1 MRDRIIS
8 GAIITIIFLA
18 AFFLGPVA
26 FKILIGAVAILAYK
40 EIITLPKVKSKLNI
54 PIIILG
60 LISFMSLIYV
70 VNDTYALYI
79 GASYQM
85 IAFLLFSL
93 IIPTIFSK
101 RYDTETS
108 LFMFTLL
115 FLIGLSFNSMIML
128 DMANKYLLLY
138 IIVVIVATDVFAL
151 LIGKYVGTHKLSSIS
166 PNKTIEGALGGIVC
180 SSIIGTFYYLAVI
193 GNMGVLRIVVMSILI
208 SVFGQIGDLFFSKI
222 KRENEIKDYSHL
234 IKGHGG
240 IIDRLDSLIFGVL
253 LYTLLCTIL

>member
-1 MRDRIIS
+1 MKNRIIS
-8 GAIITIIFLA
+8 GAIITIIFLS
-18 AFFLGPVA
+18 AFFLGPIT
-26 FKILIGAVAILAYK
+26 FKILVGSVALLAYK
-40 EIITLPKVKSKLNI
+40 EIITLPNVKSKLNI

-60 LISFMSLIYV
+60 LIAFMSLIYV
-70 VNDTYALYI
+70 VNDTYALYV
-79 GASYQM
+79 GVSYQM
-85 IAFLLFSL
+85 IAFMLFSL
-93 IIPTIFSK
+93 IIPTIFSR

-115 FLIGLSFNSMIML
+115 FLIGLSFNSMVML

-166 PNKTIEGALGGIVC
+166 PHKTIEGALGGII
-180 SSIIGTFYYLAVI
+180 SASIIGTFYYLAVI
-193 GNMGVLRIVVMSILI
+193 GNMGVLRITVMSILI

-222 KRENEIKDYSHL
+222 KRENNIKDYSHL

-240 IIDRLDSLIFGVL
+240 ILDRLDSLIFGVL

>member
-8 GAIITIIFLA
+8 GAIIAGVFLA

-26 FKILIGAVAILAYK
+26 FKILIGVVAILAYK
-40 EIITLPKVKSKLNI
+40 EIITLPKVKNKLNI

-70 VNDTYALYI
+70 VNDNYALYV
-79 GASYQM
+79 GVSYQTL
-85 IAFLLFSL
+85 AFMLFSL
-93 IIPTIFSK
+93 IIPTIVSK
-101 RYDTETS
+101 KYDTETS

-115 FLIGLSFNSMIML
+115 LLIGLSLNSILML

-138 IIVVIVATDVFAL
+138 IVIVIAATDVFAL

-166 PNKTIEGALGGIVC
+166 PKKTVEGSLGGIVC

-193 GNMGVLRIVVMSILI
+193 GNIGVLRIVFMSILI

-222 KRENEIKDYSHL
+222 KRENNLKDYSNL

-240 IIDRLDSLIFGVL
+240 ILDRIDSLIFGVL

>member
-1 MRDRIIS
+1 MRDRIIG
-8 GAIITIIFLA
+8 GALIAIIFLVS
-18 AFFLGPVA
+18 FFLGPVA
-26 FKILIGAVAILAYK
+26 FKILVGVIAILAFK
-40 EIITLPKVKSKLNI
+40 EIITLPKVKGRLNI
-54 PIIILG
+54 PIIVIS

-70 VNDTYALYI
+70 VNDNYALYI

-85 IAFLLFSL
+85 IAFMLFSL
-93 IIPTIFSK
+93 IVPTIFSK
-101 RYDTETS
+101 KYDTETS

-115 FLIGLSFNSMIML
+115 FLIGLSLNSMIML

-151 LIGKYVGTHKLSSIS
+151 LIGSYVGTHRLSNIS
-166 PNKTIEGALGGIVC
+166 PKKTIEGSLGGIIC

-193 GNMGVLRIVVMSILI
+193 GNLGILRIVVMSILI

-222 KRENEIKDYSHL
+222 KRENDIKDYSHL

-240 IIDRLDSLIFGVL
+240 ILDRIDSLIFGVL

>member
-8 GAIITIIFLA
+8 GAIIAGVFLA
-18 AFFLGPVA
+18 AFFLGPVV
-26 FKILIGAVAILAYK
+26 FKILIGVVAILAYK
-40 EIITLPKVKSKLNI
+40 EIITLPKVKNKLSI

-70 VNDTYALYI
+70 VNDNYALYV
-79 GASYQM
+79 GVSYQTL
-85 IAFLLFSL
+85 AFMLFSL
-93 IIPTIFSK
+93 IIPAIVSK
-101 RYDTETS
+101 KYDTETS

-115 FLIGLSFNSMIML
+115 LLIGLSLNSILML

-138 IIVVIVATDVFAL
+138 IVIVIAATDVFAL

-166 PNKTIEGALGGIVC
+166 PKKTVEGSLGGIVC

-193 GNMGVLRIVVMSILI
+193 GNIGVLRIVFMSILI

-222 KRENEIKDYSHL
+222 KRENNLKDYSNL

-240 IIDRLDSLIFGVL
+240 ILDRIDSLIFGVL

>member
-1 MRDRIIS
+1 MKNRIIS
-8 GAIITIIFLA
+8 GAIITIIFLS
-18 AFFLGPVA
+18 AFFLGPIT
-26 FKILIGAVAILAYK
+26 FKILVGAVALLAYK
-40 EIITLPKVKSKLNI
+40 EIITLPNVKSKLNI

-60 LISFMSLIYV
+60 LIAFMSLIYV

-85 IAFLLFSL
+85 IAFMLFS
-93 IIPTIFSK
+93 F
-101 RYDTETS
+101 TETS

-138 IIVVIVATDVFAL
+138 IIVVIVDTDVFAL

-166 PNKTIEGALGGIVC
+166 PHKTIEGALGGII
-180 SSIIGTFYYLAVI
+180 SASIIGTFYYLAVI
-193 GNMGVLRIVVMSILI
+193 GNMGVLRITVMSILI

-222 KRENEIKDYSHL
+222 KRENNIKDYSHL
-234 IKGHGG
+234 INGHGG
-240 IIDRLDSLIFGVL
+240 ILDRLDSLIFGVL

>member
-1 MRDRIIS
+1 MKNRIIS
-8 GAIITIIFLA
+8 GAIITIIFLS
-18 AFFLGPVA
+18 AFFLGPIT
-26 FKILIGAVAILAYK
+26 FKILVGAVALLAYK
-40 EIITLPKVKSKLNI
+40 EIITLPNVKSKLNI

-60 LISFMSLIYV
+60 LIAFMSLIYV
-70 VNDTYALYI
+70 VNDTYALYV
-79 GASYQM
+79 GVSYQM
-85 IAFLLFSL
+85 IAFMLFSL
-93 IIPTIFSK
+93 IIPTIFSR

-166 PNKTIEGALGGIVC
+166 PHKTIEGALGG
-180 SSIIGTFYYLAVI
+180 IIGTFYYLAVI
-193 GNMGVLRIVVMSILI
+193 GNMGVLRITIMSILI

-222 KRENEIKDYSHL
+222 KRENNIKDYSHL

-240 IIDRLDSLIFGVL
+240 ILDRLDSLIFGVL

>member
-1 MRDRIIS
+1 MKNRIIS
-8 GAIITIIFLA
+8 GAIITIIFLS
-18 AFFLGPVA
+18 AFFLGPIT
-26 FKILIGAVAILAYK
+26 FKILVGAVALLAYK
-40 EIITLPKVKSKLNI
+40 EIITLPNVKSKLNI

-60 LISFMSLIYV
+60 LIAFMSLIYV
-70 VNDTYALYI
+70 VNDTYALYV
-79 GASYQM
+79 GVSYQM
-85 IAFLLFSL
+85 IAFMLFSL
-93 IIPTIFSK
+93 IIPTIFSR

-108 LFMFTLL
+108 LFTLL

-166 PNKTIEGALGGIVC
+166 PHKTIEGALGGII
-180 SSIIGTFYYLAVI
+180 SASIIGTFYYLAVI
-193 GNMGVLRIVVMSILI
+193 GNMGVLRITFMSILI

-222 KRENEIKDYSHL
+222 KRENNIKDYSHL

-240 IIDRLDSLIFGVL
+240 ILDRLDSLIFGVL

>member
-166 PNKTIEGALGGIVC
+166 PNKTIEGSLGGIVC

-240 IIDRLDSLIFGVL
+240 ILDRLDSLIFGVL

>member
-8 GAIITIIFLA
+8 GAIIVGVFLA

-26 FKILIGAVAILAYK
+26 FKILIGVVAILAYK
-40 EIITLPKVKSKLNI
+40 EIITLPKVKNKLNI

-70 VNDTYALYI
+70 VNDSYALYV
-79 GASYQM
+79 GVSYQTL
-85 IAFLLFSL
+85 AFMLFSL
-93 IIPTIFSK
+93 IIPTIVSK
-101 RYDTETS
+101 KYDTETS

-115 FLIGLSFNSMIML
+115 LLIGLSLNSILML
-128 DMANKYLLLY
+128 DVANKYLLLY
-138 IIVVIVATDVFAL
+138 IVIVIAATDVFAL

-166 PNKTIEGALGGIVC
+166 PKKTVEGSLGGIVC

-193 GNMGVLRIVVMSILI
+193 GNIGVLRIVFMSILI

-222 KRENEIKDYSHL
+222 KRENNLKDYSNL

-240 IIDRLDSLIFGVL
+240 ILDRIDSLIFGVL
-253 LYTLLCTIL
+253 LYTLLCAIL